1 MTRFPAQLSAALF
14 DTAILVAPFVA
25 RGDEPDALSV
35 EWQGQKPCEKVF
47 EDAQIRIARCTFP
60 PGSKHVRHSH
70 PAYISY
76 VLSGGKAEVQDEKST
91 RQVEARTGSYVD
103 IPPVSWHEVMNV
115 GDTDRRE
122 EVSAGVQCQSD
133 HQQVVAHADR
143 PVKFRSTCS
152 SASASSASPTFA
164 AGEAILAGQYVSAG
178 KALIEA

>member
-14 DTAILVAPFVA
+14 GMAILAAPFAA

-76 VLSGGKAEVQDEKST
+76 VLSGGKAEVQDEKGT

-103 IPPVSWHEVMNV
+103 VPPVSWHEVTNV
-115 GDTDRRE
+115 GDTTLQYLIVERKY
-122 EVSAGVQCQSD
+122 Q
-133 HQQVVAHADR
+133 
-143 PVKFRSTCS
+143 PVPG
-152 SASASSASPTFA
+152 ASQTTSR
-164 AGEAILAGQYVSAG
+164 
-178 KALIEA
+178 